1 MPAPDR
7 GGDASICIDCG
18 LCCDGTLHGHTDL
31 AQSDRSPAMACGLP
45 VERLEDRLVFRQPC
59 PKFAGGICSI
69 YAARPEPCRGY
80 RCKLRKDFDEG
91 RLDAAKAREKIE
103 IAKLLVANIKDH
115 GAWADTP
122 AIRATIWR
130 GLQTT
135 FDKLRGEERARRGR
149 VLLDIAA
156 LDFCLG
162 RWFKRTDPVE
172 KAARP

>member
-1 MPAPDR
+1 MPAPDL

-80 RCKLRKDFDEG
+80 RCKLRQDFDEG